1 MGLSSISVLI
11 SCCFFLSGAAGL
23 TYEVLWVRLIDK
35 VIGSAPFAVATVLT
49 VFMAGLALGSYLA
62 GTYIDRLSSRA
73 ELLSLYGKI
82 EIGVGAYALVLPFL
96 IGAAKPFYRL
106 IYDPLLYRFWG
117 YQGVAFLGCVLLLI
131 VPCGLMGATLPVLCR
146 FYVKRMGHLGTR
158 TGWLYGLNTVGAA
171 VGALLCGFVLVRS
184 LGVWTTLG
192 VAAVVNLLVGSL
204 CLMLS
209 RQKGPALSED
219 TVTPGNEI
227 FRSGAKPADVPL
239 ADEIHKRKMKWG
251 LWLFAVS
258 GFCALAYEVLWTRL
272 LGLIVGPTT
281 YSFTLVIATFIIG
294 LALGSIIFGWLAD
307 RTQRVFLLLVLTQL
321 GASVAALAVS
331 QFLGNSQFFFAKLI
345 HTFQNSFTTLILV
358 QSVVLFGILLG
369 PTLFLG
375 AAFPLVNRLYV
386 HSMADLGKSLGT
398 AYALNTVGA
407 IVGSFAAGFLLIPL
421 MGKENGLRLVI
432 MTQFAMATLAWMLAG
447 YGLRRF
453 NLRLLAGV
461 GLSFFYIFLILHFP
475 VWQGDLLSRGWYR
488 DFGAIENDLDRS
500 GWGRALWKGSERLAE
515 KRQGLEVVFYGE
527 GIGGFT
533 TVEKEITSL
542 GTVEYA
548 MYNSGKADASTHG
561 DRSTQTLSAHI
572 PLLFHPRAQ
581 NVMVL
586 GLASGMTPGEV
597 LLYPVK
603 KLDIVEINEQVAN
616 ACRLFF
622 TPWNR
627 NCLGDPRTRLIVQD
641 GRNHLTLTHE
651 KYDVIISEPS
661 NPWMAGLANL
671 YSLEFFQQARR
682 RLNKNGIF
690 AQWIQSYEMDWD
702 TFSLLGRTFT
712 EVFPESA
719 LVKIGPVDYLL
730 LGFMNGKGFD
740 WQTAQKNLE
749 FARKSENVVF
759 PGVNFLVHL
768 ILSEDLQSLF
778 GPGLLHTDNLPRLEF
793 SAPMKLFSGN
803 INLDAAVS
811 GRHRFSPDTL
821 KLFEAN
827 RDTGTLLDLIEFSA
841 SAGVPLFNVVRLDQ
855 LDAQQKTRYKNAVM
869 GYCSQVQVPSY
880 DIFGDSELKACCAD
894 LQIGRIRRKLS
905 TEGSRSVDHYNLGL
919 SLIAAGH
926 RDEATREFRTT
937 IRLDPWHEGG
947 YTALGLLF
955 AQTGKL
961 DEAARC
967 FSRVLEMAPHKA
979 DPYKYLGMVKLRQDK
994 PAQAVTN
1001 LSKALQLHSQD
1012 PVIFNELG
1020 LAYLQQGNY
1029 AEAIRSFT
1037 QALSKRSRDAE
1048 SHHNMAIAYYRLK
1061 DLQKAREHFLAALQ
1075 IDPGN
1080 ADTRYNLEKIEKQ
1093 ISVGKSASVGPD

>member
-1 MGLSSISVLI
+1 M
-11 SCCFFLSGAAGL
+11 
-23 TYEVLWVRLIDK
+23 LWVRLIDK

-62 GTYIDRLSSRA
+62 GRYIDRFSSRA
-73 ELLSLYGKI
+73 ALLSLYGKI
-82 EIGVGAYALVLPFL
+82 EIGVGAYAVVLPFL
-96 IGAAKPFYRL
+96 IVVAKPFYGL

-117 YQGVAFLGCVLLLI
+117 YQAVAFLGCVVLLI
-131 VPCGLMGATLPVLCR
+131 VPTGLMGATLPVLCR
-146 FYVKRMGHLGTR
+146 FYVNHIGHLGTR

-171 VGALLCGFVLVRS
+171 VGAVLCGFVLVRS

-192 VAAVVNLLVGSL
+192 VAAAVNLLVGAS
-204 CLMLS
+204 CLLLS
-209 RQKGPALSED
+209 RQKGPVLSD
-219 TVTPGNEI
+219 HIVASGNQVS
-227 FRSGAKPADVPL
+227 RSGARSVDSPL
-239 ADEIHKRKMKWG
+239 ADRIHKRRIKWG

-294 LALGSIIFGWLAD
+294 LALGSIIFGRLAD
-307 RTQRVFLLLVLTQL
+307 RTRNAFTLLILTQL
-321 GASVAALAVS
+321 GASVMALAVS
-331 QFLGNSQFFFAKLI
+331 QLLGNSQFLFAKLI
-345 HTFQNSFTTLILV
+345 HTFQNSFATLILV

-386 HSMADLGKSLGT
+386 HSMDDLGKSLGT

-407 IVGSFAAGFLLIPL
+407 IIGSFAAGFLLIPL
-421 MGKENGLRLVI
+421 VGKENGLRLVI
-432 MTQFAMATLAWMLAG
+432 MTQFAMGVLAWILAG
-447 YGLRRF
+447 SGLQRA
-453 NLRLLAGV
+453 NLRLLAGA

-475 VWQGDLLSRGWYR
+475 AWQGDLLSRGWYR
-488 DFGAIENDLDRS
+488 DFGAIEHDLDRT
-500 GWGRALWKGSERLAE
+500 GWGSALWKGSERLARQ
-515 KRQGLEVVFYGE
+515 RQGLEVVFYGE

-586 GLASGMTPGEV
+586 GLASGMTSGEV
-597 LLYPVK
+597 LLYPVEN
-603 KLDIVEINEQVAN
+603 LDIVEINEQVAN

-622 TPWNR
+622 TPWN
-627 NCLGDPRTRLIVQD
+627 NHCLGDPRTRLILQD
-641 GRNHLTLTHE
+641 GRNHLALTHE

-671 YSLEFFQQARR
+671 YSLEFFQLARR

-730 LGFMNGKGFD
+730 LGFMNSKGFD
-740 WQTAQKNLE
+740 WQTAQKNLT
-749 FARKSENVVF
+749 FARKSKNVTF

-768 ILSEDLQSLF
+768 ILSEDLQALF
-778 GPGLLHTDNLPRLEF
+778 GPGLLHTDNRPRLEF

-811 GRHRFSPDTL
+811 GQHRFSPDTL
-821 KLFEAN
+821 KVFEAN

-841 SAGVPLFNVVRLDQ
+841 SASVPLFNVVRLDQ
-855 LDAQQKTRYKNAVM
+855 LNAQQKTRYKNAVM
-869 GYCSQVQVPSY
+869 GYCRQVQVPSY
-880 DIFGDSELKACCAD
+880 DIFGDSELKACCAE
-894 LQIGRIRRKLS
+894 LQIDRIRQRLLA
-905 TEGSRSVDHYNLGL
+905 EGSRTVDHYNLGI

-926 RDEATREFRTT
+926 RDEAAREFRTT

-947 YTALGLLF
+947 HTALGLVL

-961 DEAARC
+961 EEAARC

-979 DPYKYLGMVKLRQDK
+979 APYKYLGMVNLRQDQ
-994 PAQAVTN
+994 PDQAVTN
-1001 LSKALQLHSQD
+1001 LCKALQFDSQD

-1020 LAYLQQGNY
+1020 LAYLKQGNY
-1029 AEAIRSFT
+1029 REAIHSFS
-1037 QALSKRSRDAE
+1037 QALTQSPRNAE
-1048 SHHNMAIAYYRLK
+1048 SHHNLAIAYYRLK
-1061 DLQKAREHFLAALQ
+1061 DLQKAREQFLAALQ
-1075 IDPGN
+1075 IDPAN
-1080 ADTRYNLEKIEKQ
+1080 TDTRYNLEKIEKQ
-1093 ISVGKSASVGPD
+1093 ISVGKNASVRP